1 MIRCDSFSLWLE
13 YSVSGLQEVKKDK
26 QASGVL
32 EAGQVQRSRHSLPTP
47 CGSDEAFLLTRPGLL
62 SYNCQRIQPQSPNK
76 QSSHPLL
83 RCLFGFLHDFD
94 RQPDRALRFSFLH
107 TAESHPSCMLVAR
120 NLASRSI
127 KWRAP
132 SSQLCHPHTA
142 RVASRITLFSCLEH
156 SSRTFYTTRTS
167 MSQEET
173 AAAQAGEQQHLPRP
187 VHTTQHAASPS
198 EAISA
203 NGAPAPAPAAGASSS
218 KKPPKP
224 EKKAKKGDD
233 LATNM
238 AALEVCG

>member
-1 MIRCDSFSLWLE
+1 MQNR
-13 YSVSGLQEVKKDK
+13 
-26 QASGVL
+26 
-32 EAGQVQRSRHSLPTP
+32 RHSLPTP
-47 CGSDEAFLLTRPGLL
+47 CGSEAAFLLTTTGRF
-62 SYNCQRIQPQSPNK
+62 SYCCRKVRPQSSDK

-83 RCLFGFLHDFD
+83 CCLFGFLHDFD

-127 KWRAP
+127 KWRAHP
-132 SSQLCHPHTA
+132 SQLCPRRTA
-142 RVASRITLFSCLEH
+142 PAVSRITLFSCLEH